1 MKRLK
6 IGSREI
12 GDGRPCFIVAELG
25 VNHNGDPAQAAKM
38 IEVAAQ
44 CGADAVKLQ
53 RRDPAAILT
62 QEALDAPYVNERS
75 FGSTYGAHRA
85 ALELTAKAWPPLKK
99 LANKLGLSFFAS
111 PYDIGSADFL
121 ADLGVPAYKIASC
134 DVTNPPLL
142 DHVARQGVPII
153 LSVGMSEE
161 GEIDQAVR
169 TVWRHTQ
176 DLVLMNCVSS
186 YPASNDELNLCY
198 MQKLAKRYAT
208 LTGHS
213 GHEHGLATSIA
224 AVALGASVIERH
236 ITLDRAAKGPDHA
249 ASLEPEGLRH
259 LVRDIRDVEA
269 AMKEHPKRVLDSEKP
284 IRARL
289 AKSLV
294 TARPIGAGDVIERS
308 SLCLKGP
315 GTGLSPLLV
324 DQVIGHHATRA
335 IPADVLLRDDMFR

>member
-1 MKRLK
+1 MKRLT

-12 GDGRPCFIVAELG
+12 GEGRPCFIVAELAC
-25 VNHNGDPAQAAKM
+25 NHQGDPTLAAKM

-53 RRDPAAILT
+53 RRDITAILT
-62 QEALDAPYVNERS
+62 REALDAPYINERS
-75 FGSTYGAHRA
+75 HGNTYREHRI
-85 ALELTAKAWPPLKK
+85 ALELHAKAWLPLKK
-99 LANKLGLSFFAS
+99 LADTLGLIFFAT

-134 DVTNPPLL
+134 DVTNTPLL
-142 DHVARQGVPII
+142 DHVARHGVPII
-153 LSVGMSEE
+153 LSTGMSEE
-161 GEIDQAVR
+161 DEIDHAVR

-176 DLVLMNCVSS
+176 DLVLMNCCSA
-186 YPASNDELNLCY
+186 YPAANDQLNLRY
-198 MQKLAKRYAT
+198 MRILAKKFAT
-208 LTGHS
+208 PVGHS
-213 GHEHGLATSIA
+213 GHEHGIATTIA
-224 AVALGASVIERH
+224 AVALGASVVERH
-236 ITLDRAAKGPDHA
+236 LTLDRAAKGPDHA
-249 ASLEPEGLRH
+249 ASLEPEGLRR
-259 LVRDIRDVEA
+259 LVRDIRNVEA

-335 IPADVLLRDDMFR
+335 IPADVLLREDMFR